1 MEENENP
8 VQLIN
13 GEMIDISRLSS
24 EEADKLL
31 KKVEDEILEVQNQID
46 EILFNDSDFDLEGGE
61 WSWNVRILVNYW
73 QN

>member
-13 GEMIDISRLSS
+13 GEMVDISRLSS

-31 KKVEDEILEVQNQID
+31 RKVEDEILEVRNQID

-61 WSWNVRILVNYW
+61 
-73 QN
+73 

>member
-13 GEMIDISRLSS
+13 GEMVDISRLSS

-61 WSWNVRILVNYW
+61 
-73 QN
+73 

>member
-13 GEMIDISRLSS
+13 GEMVDISRLSS

-31 KKVEDEILEVQNQID
+31 RKVEDEILEVRNQID
-46 EILFNDSDFDLEGGE
+46 EILFNDSDFDLEVGE
-61 WSWNVRILVNYW
+61 
-73 QN
+73 